1 MSKTNSYNRQNMTQ
15 RDPVLGRLTRLESK
29 LVRGFEE
36 LGVSLDVDKD
46 WLTVDDASN
55 TIYVSTIG
63 RSLLVTI
70 QEMKARGATKVG
82 EHYDVVH
89 RGQVIATVLYEPK
102 F

>member
-1 MSKTNSYNRQNMTQ
+1 MSKYNGSTNKRADDLTA
-15 RDPVLGRLTRLESK
+15 RLIRIESK

-36 LGVSLDVDKD
+36 LGVELGVDKR

-55 TIYVSTIG
+55 TVYVSTMG
-63 RSLLVTI
+63 RSMQVII

-82 EHYDVVH
+82 EYYEVVSGGEVTAH
-89 RGQVIATVLYEPK
+89 IKYSPK